1 LLNVLARLTQIVI
14 GTGLGTSTHHVM
26 KLFPDFFSRDEVGAT
41 TTEQSRSTSTL
52 HPSHRHNGIRVESLR
67 PHVCGNPLRDP
78 ESALAITMRAPTDE
92 SSNSYNK
99 YLSVAARTVRRS
111 LKDDKRI
118 AAERRGDM
126 ELRFAKWS
134 VSVPSTLVPR
144 CPRRI

>member
-1 LLNVLARLTQIVI
+1 MSLHSLALFN
-14 GTGLGTSTHHVM
+14 GLGRSRHHVTE
-26 KLFPDFFSRDEVGAT
+26 LFPDFFSRDEVGAT

-52 HPSHRHNGIRVESLR
+52 HSTHRHNGVRLESLW
-67 PHVCGNPLRDP
+67 PHVCGNPLRQP
-78 ESALAITMRAPTDE
+78 RKRCALTMRAPTDE

-126 ELRFAKWS
+126 ELRFAKWNVS
-134 VSVPSTLVPR
+134 SVPSMLFRLSTAAR
-144 CPRRI
+144 KGFD